1 MGGIKFLIT
10 LVVIYLVFRSV
21 MRKIIS
27 TVNPEGGDSPKRGKL
42 GDIIAQM
49 KEEMERAR
57 LEAEREA
64 AGEEDD
70 FLDDDPWAD
79 LREDAETLEVDSD
92 MPGERWDADD
102 DRPSLHERW
111 EADEERPSLHER
123 WNEEDE
129 RPALHERWDSAE
141 EGTSLW
147 DSPEGRRPARRSLSE
162 EPTPGTDTC
171 ARSGKRRTRLKE
183 AIVWKEILDRPVGLK
198 S

>member
-79 LREDAETLEVDSD
+79 LREDAEPLREETLEADSD
-92 MPGERWDADD
+92 AH
-102 DRPSLHERW
+102 RPLLHERW
-111 EADEERPSLHER
+111 DEEDERPELHER
-123 WNEEDE
+123 WDEEDE
-129 RPALHERWDSAE
+129 RPALHERWNATDESD
-141 EGTSLW
+141 SLW
-147 DSPEGRRPARRSLSE
+147 DSSEERPAKRRAQSV
-162 EPTPGTDTC
+162 TPAPEDGTC
-171 ARSGKRRTRLKE
+171 ARGRKRRTRLKE
-183 AIVWKEILDRPVGLK
+183 AIVWKEILDRPVGLR